1 MAKFLNAITWF
12 WDGLDV
18 GWANTNGQTSAVLRR
33 DGTLAAVL
41 TVSASTEGID
51 HVLWMMNP
59 EKTAAVSG
67 PA

>member
-1 MAKFLNAITWF
+1 MAKFLNAITWC

-41 TVSASTEGID
+41 MVSASTEGVD
-51 HVLWMMNP
+51 PVLWIMNP

-67 PA
+67 VA